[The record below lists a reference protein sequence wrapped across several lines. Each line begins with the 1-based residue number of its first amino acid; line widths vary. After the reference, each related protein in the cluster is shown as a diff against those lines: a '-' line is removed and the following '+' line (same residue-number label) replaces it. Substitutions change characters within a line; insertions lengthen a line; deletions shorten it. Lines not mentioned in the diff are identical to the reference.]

1 MLNLI
6 GQACAVVFEPVTFLY
21 IVIGTIGGVIF
32 GAMPGVSAAMA
43 VVLGMTFSYSMKA
56 LPSIAFLVAI
66 YCAAITGGGITAVLF
81 SIPGTPASAITTLD
95 GYPMAQRGEGGKAL
109 GISLFTSAFGGIF
122 ASLCMV
128 IFTSPLAKAAL
139 AFGPAE
145 LFATAFLGLS
155 ILTCLDSKNTVR
167 TLASGM
173 IGLLLACVGTDVL
186 SGDVRMTWGKPVLV
200 KGIALIPTM
209 VGLFALVEILKNLA
223 KKPGENAYSAD
234 SATKV
239 TKLCTPRELWEMK
252 TTVLRSAVVGTVVGI
267 LPGAGAIIAS
277 FLSYAIEVRSSKH
290 PERYGKGEPRGIAA
304 SETANNAATGGSM
317 VPLLALGIPGGNVA
331 AIMAS
336 ALAVKGVS
344 LGPLLMATKPVYLYT
359 VFVSQLFTNV
369 IMVVVAI
376 FVAKMFAKILAIPYS
391 ILGTVIA
398 VLCVVGA
405 YSNSRAASDVFLMVI
420 VAMLGYAFLK
430 MHFNSAALV
439 LGLVL
444 GPMVEKNFRNAFV
457 LGKGDVLNSLF
468 IGHPIAAFLIIVCV
482 ILLLWPVISPP
493 IKKRIAAR
501 KAG

>member
-1 MLNLI
+1 
-6 GQACAVVFEPVTFLY
+6 
-21 IVIGTIGGVIF
+21 
-32 GAMPGVSAAMA
+32 
-43 VVLGMTFSYSMKA
+43 
-56 LPSIAFLVAI
+56 
-66 YCAAITGGGITAVLF
+66 
-81 SIPGTPASAITTLD
+81 
-95 GYPMAQRGEGGKAL
+95 
-109 GISLFTSAFGGIF
+109 
-122 ASLCMV
+122 
-128 IFTSPLAKAAL
+128 
-139 AFGPAE
+139 
-145 LFATAFLGLS
+145 
-155 ILTCLDSKNTVR
+155 
-167 TLASGM
+167 M